1 MMAYEW
7 TPRVSPS
14 SALLSM
20 WSFGKAQAQ
29 SEQALSGYIYIYI
42 RGRWRLS
49 LCSQISIRGQL
60 LYYVLPCQQQT
71 LNVDDTWGPENES
84 MTWPYFNDEA
94 DLANISEV

>member
-1 MMAYEW
+1 MAYEW

-14 SALLSM
+14 SALVEYVEL
-20 WSFGKAQAQ
+20 WQG
-29 SEQALSGYIYIYI
+29 SGTVRASLEWIYIYI
-42 RGRWRLS
+42 RGRWRLG